1 MKHQRRFLL
10 CASFFAVALVWL
22 KPEPLCA
29 PTPPETGQQAAPTT
43 APAPQQA
50 PAGVIKVQSNIV
62 LVDAVVTDKK
72 GNYVRDLEAKDFH
85 VYEDGKE
92 QPITSFS
99 QGAEGARP
107 QGPNQKRYMVLF
119 FDNSTMQLEDQARAR
134 QAASQS
140 VLRVHG
146 RAAQHISLLCR

>member
-1 MKHQRRFLL
+1 MKHPQRFLL
-10 CASFFAVALVWL
+10 CASLYAVAIVWL
-22 KPEPLCA
+22 KPQPLCA
-29 PTPPETGQQAAPTT
+29 PTPPETGQQAAPAS
-43 APAPQQA
+43 APTPDQA
-50 PAGVIKVQSNIV
+50 SAGVIKVQSNIV

-92 QPITSFS
+92 QAVTSFAHGS
-99 QGAEGARP
+99 EGAAP

-134 QAASQS
+134 QAAGQFIDKTASEDR
-140 VLRVHG
+140 LM
-146 RAAQHISLLCR
+146 A